1 LKEFTVP
8 GINLTRAEA
17 QERSKLVY
25 VHSYDVD
32 LDVTV
37 GAETFISKTLVKFDG
52 LQVGATT
59 FIDACG
65 KSVIKAELN
74 GKSFDPKFDGET
86 IYLPPLEA
94 TNELYIELEAVYSIT
109 GQGLHR
115 FQDPADNEVYLYT
128 QHESADARRT
138 FACFDQPD
146 LKATFAISATA
157 PGHWEVISNN
167 PVAAKTEIGSSKKWQ
182 FTTTPRMSTYLSA
195 LVAGPYFKVE
205 SEYKGAK
212 VVPLGLYCR
221 KSLAP
226 HMDSD
231 ELFDLTRRGFA
242 AYEEE
247 FGLAYPFDKYDQI
260 AVAEFNAGAME
271 NAGCVTYGEH
281 YFVFRSKVTDKD
293 YNWRANVILH
303 EMAHMW
309 FGDLVTMEWW
319 DDLWLNE
326 SFAEWASYFVM
337 AKHTRFTNSWTVFN
351 AERKNWAYR
360 NDQFSST
367 HPIAMDMQDLETVKA
382 NFDGISYAK
391 GASVL
396 QQLVTYVGQ
405 DNFVAG
411 LKKYFEKHAWGNTVL
426 QDLIDQIEATSGR
439 DLKPWISTWLQTA
452 GVNTLRPELVIDGE
466 KYRSI
471 AVKQEAPLV
480 PVGSTE
486 LRPHRLSIGLYDIAG
501 SKLNLRKRV
510 EFDADGALTEVAE
523 LAGEKVADLL
533 FINDADL
540 SYGKIR
546 FDERSI
552 KTLTTH
558 LGAIEDPL
566 ARAVAW
572 SAVWDMT
579 RDGELAAS
587 DYLPLV
593 LNALA
598 PETDVAVAT
607 VQLAQLVTTVELYG
621 SDKNRD
627 ALRAQLADGLEK
639 LLDKT
644 EPGSDLQLQYLRSFS
659 AAAHTPAQL
668 ARVRGALNGEIS
680 GVTVDANL
688 RWTLLAALVE
698 RGLADLA
705 EIDAEFE
712 RDQSADGR
720 KHAALCRAAIPTP
733 EAKAAAWKSAAGT
746 DISNHIMLQTLA
758 GFNRPRHRELTAPY
772 ADIFF
777 TEISQYWDTHN
788 FDVAQKY
795 VASAFPTFQV
805 SQETLAKAEKWLA
818 GPGVTAPNGLR
829 RAVAEQ
835 RDGLVRSLKA
845 QAKDA

>member
-1 LKEFTVP
+1 MP

-32 LDVTV
+32 LDLTV

-52 LQVGATT
+52 LQVGAET

-74 GKSFDPKFDGET
+74 GKPFDPKFDGET

-94 TNELYIELEAVYSIT
+94 SNELYVELEAFYSIT

-115 FQDPADNEVYLYT
+115 FQDPADGEVYLYS
-128 QHESADARRT
+128 QHQTADARRT
-138 FACFDQPD
+138 YVCFDQPD
-146 LKATFAISATA
+146 LKATFACTA
-157 PGHWEVISNN
+157 IVPGHWEVISNN
-167 PVAAKTEIGSSKKWQ
+167 PVKAKTEIGESKKWE
-182 FTTTPRMSTYLSA
+182 FTTTPRISSYLTA
-195 LVAGPYFKVE
+195 LVAGPYFKIE

-212 VVPLGLYCR
+212 VVPMGLYCR

-226 HMDSD
+226 HLDAE

-247 FGLAYPFDKYDQI
+247 FGLAYPFEKYDQI
-260 AVAEFNAGAME
+260 AVAEFNAGAVE
-271 NAGCVTYGEH
+271 NVGCVTFAEN

-309 FGDLVTMEWW
+309 FGDLVTMTWW

-326 SFAEWASYFVM
+326 SFAEWASYYVM

-367 HPIAMDMQDLETVKA
+367 HPISMDMSDLETVRA
-382 NFDGISYAK
+382 NFDGIAYAK

-396 QQLVTYVGQ
+396 QQLVTYVGI

-411 LKKYFEKHAWGNTVL
+411 LKKYFEKHAWGNTIL
-426 QDLIDQIEATSGR
+426 QDLIVEIEATSGR

-452 GVNTLRPELVIDGE
+452 GVNTLRPELALDGD
-466 KYRSI
+466 KYASV

-480 PVGSTE
+480 PAGSTE
-486 LRPHRLSIGLYDIAG
+486 LRPHRLSIGLYDIDGAA
-501 SKLNLRKRV
+501 LNLRKRI
-510 EFDADGALTEVAE
+510 EFDAEGAVTEVPE
-523 LAGEKVADLL
+523 LSGEKAADLL

-546 FDERSI
+546 FDDRGI
-552 KTLTTH
+552 KTLVTH
-558 LGAIEDPL
+558 LGSIKDPL
-566 ARAVAW
+566 SRAVAW

-598 PETDVAVAT
+598 PESDVAVAT
-607 VQLAQLVTTVELYG
+607 VQLNQLVTAVELYG
-621 SDKNRD
+621 ADKNRA
-627 ALRAQLADGLEK
+627 ALRTQFAEGLEK
-639 LLDKT
+639 LMDAAA
-644 EPGSDLQLQYLRSFS
+644 PGSDLQLQYVRSF
-659 AAAHTPAQL
+659 AAASHTPAHL
-668 ARVRGALNGEIS
+668 ERVRAILDGKMN

-688 RWTLLAALVE
+688 RWSLINALVE
-698 RGLADLA
+698 RGAAKLA
-705 EIDAEFE
+705 EVEAELAN
-712 RDQSADGR
+712 DKSADGE
-720 KHAALCRAAIPTP
+720 KFAAFGRAAVPTA
-733 EAKAAAWKSAAGT
+733 EAKAAAWKLAART
-746 DISNHIMLQTLA
+746 DVSNHIMLQTLG
-758 GFNRPRHRELTAPY
+758 GFNRPSHRDLTAQY

-777 TEISQYWDTHN
+777 ESIAEYWDTHN

-795 VASAFPTFQV
+795 VVVAFPTFQV